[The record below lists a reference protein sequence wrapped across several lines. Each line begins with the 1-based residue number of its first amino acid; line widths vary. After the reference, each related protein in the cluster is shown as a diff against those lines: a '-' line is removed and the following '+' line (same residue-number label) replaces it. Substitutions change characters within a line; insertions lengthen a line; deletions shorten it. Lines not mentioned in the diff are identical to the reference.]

1 MKTAIQELIEH
12 LEIMDLE
19 GTSVY
24 KKAKLLLI
32 DEKKQIMNAAYYGH
46 TIKSEFYDS
55 ETYYYQTYN
64 QNK

>member
-32 DEKKQIMNAAYYGH
+32 DEKEQIMNAAYYGH

-55 ETYYYQTYN
+55 ETYYYQTSN